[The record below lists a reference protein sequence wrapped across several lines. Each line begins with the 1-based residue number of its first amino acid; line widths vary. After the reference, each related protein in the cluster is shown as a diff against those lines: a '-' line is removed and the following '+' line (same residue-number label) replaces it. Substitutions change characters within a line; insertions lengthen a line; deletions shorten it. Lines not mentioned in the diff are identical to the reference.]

1 LFPIRRVFYASA
13 GRADIIA
20 SHRAWREGQDNP
32 TEVSIT
38 FSSQVEEFCRRIGAD
53 ALLVSDRD
61 DGAILQDGGFRLEHR
76 GKRARSGVFYFWEEV
91 RYCLMLLRAARSFR
105 ADVALIDSGVT
116 LFFLQRLFPLFG
128 IPVLPILHN
137 CLWARGFRP
146 RSVGQKLIQWLDG
159 RFWRHVPCATIAVSP
174 EAERQVEEL
183 SGPRHPPIAQI
194 RAQFHRSFFAS
205 IPPPRPEHT
214 PFEVMFIGRVIE
226 EKGVLDIPLMARF
239 IEDRSPGLVR
249 WTICGRGEALESV
262 RALVTELNLRDR
274 VDVPGW
280 VSLDE
285 LQRLYAKSHVWIV
298 PTRSGFAEG
307 LAMTAAES
315 IMAGRPIVSNPIVP
329 ALELLAPAAVPA
341 RSNDWQS
348 HAEAVL
354 AIASNRALYR
364 QLQAAC
370 APLAEQ
376 FFDRDRG
383 LTAVLV
389 RMLGNAPEA
398 PAPDRVSPME
408 THADG
413 RA

>member
-194 RAQFHRSFFAS
+194 RAQFHRAFFGS
-205 IPPPRPEHT
+205 IPAPRPEHT

-262 RALVTELNLRDR
+262 RALITELNLLDR

-280 VSLDE
+280 VSLEE
-285 LQRLYAKSHVWIV
+285 LQRLYARSHVWIV

-341 RSNDWQS
+341 RSNDWQC

-354 AIASNRALYR
+354 SIASNRDLYR

-389 RMLGNAPEA
+389 RMLGNAPKA
-398 PAPDRVSPME
+398 AAPDRVSRME

>member
-1 LFPIRRVFYASA
+1 
-13 GRADIIA
+13 
-20 SHRAWREGQDNP
+20 
-32 TEVSIT
+32 
-38 FSSQVEEFCRRIGAD
+38 
-53 ALLVSDRD
+53 
-61 DGAILQDGGFRLEHR
+61 
-76 GKRARSGVFYFWEEV
+76 
-91 RYCLMLLRAARSFR
+91 
-105 ADVALIDSGVT
+105 
-116 LFFLQRLFPLFG
+116 
-128 IPVLPILHN
+128 
-137 CLWARGFRP
+137 
-146 RSVGQKLIQWLDG
+146 LIQWLDG

-194 RAQFHRSFFAS
+194 RAQFHRAFFGS
-205 IPPPRPEHT
+205 IPAPRPEHT

-280 VSLDE
+280 VSLEE

-354 AIASNRALYR
+354 SIASNRDLYR
-364 QLQAAC
+364 QLQTAC

-389 RMLGNAPEA
+389 RMLGNAPKA
-398 PAPDRVSPME
+398 AAPDRVSRME